1 MTKFTFNRLSTL
13 VNAPAA
19 INGIITQIES
29 ALDTLVSRDGV
40 SPNQMTAN
48 LDMNNKR
55 ILNLSSPASQLE
67 PARMQDVNN
76 LLSTFSGTP
85 PGVGSIPVAAIS
97 GLAPSATTDTTNAS
111 NISSGAL
118 PIGRYSTLLSTANTW
133 SGLQTIDTGGT
144 TDFYLNGGTGY
155 RAGFTFRDAGVDAF
169 RFAKTAANHFL
180 ASDVKNAKSIID
192 AYPLNYTSLYGLG
205 GYLILYSDITE
216 MSRVN
221 PSGLGITAGQYLNWS
236 GTYGSSGY
244 GLRDSGGVIQFKHS
258 GGSWAPFLNYASSAQ
273 FQANLANTAVQVD
286 QYWGAMVETVLT
298 YSATVTPDFN
308 TGINFGVT
316 LTGNV
321 TIANP
326 TNIKVGQ
333 TGVIR
338 IQQDATGTRTLA
350 WGSYFKTANGVA
362 KTGTTTAN
370 AIDIWKYHV
379 VSPTLIL
386 LQPFLNVS

>member
-1 MTKFTFNRLSTL
+1 MSKITLNRVASLI
-13 VNAPAA
+13 NAPTTL
-19 INGIITQIES
+19 NGIISQIES
-29 ALDTLVSRDGV
+29 AFDRVLFRDGLT
-40 SPNQMTAN
+40 PNQMSTD
-48 LDMNNKR
+48 LDMNSNR

-97 GLAPSATTDTTNAS
+97 GLAPSATIDTTNAS

-133 SGLQTIDTGGT
+133 SGLQTFDTGGN
-144 TDFYLNGGTGY
+144 TDLYINGETGF
-155 RAGFTFRDAGVDAF
+155 RASFIFRDAGVDAF
-169 RFAKTAANHFL
+169 RLAKTAANRFIV
-180 ASDVKNAKSIID
+180 SDVKNTKSIID
-192 AYPLNYTSLYGLG
+192 AYPLNSTSLYGLG

-216 MSRVN
+216 MARVN

-258 GGSWAPFLNYASSAQ
+258 SGSWEPFLNYASSAQ
-273 FQANLANTAVQVD
+273 FQANLVNTAVQVD